1 MHCFLNLKV
10 IDGIMVL
17 QTVII
22 IVVVVQ
28 EYAL

>member
-17 QTVII
+17 QTVNI